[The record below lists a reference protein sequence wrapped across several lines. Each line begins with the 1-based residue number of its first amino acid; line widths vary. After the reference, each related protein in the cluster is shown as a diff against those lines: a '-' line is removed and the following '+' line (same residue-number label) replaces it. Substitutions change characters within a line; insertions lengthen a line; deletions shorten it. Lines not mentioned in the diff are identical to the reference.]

1 MVVVVVVVATAEADV
16 AAGAAPVVVS
26 RCGIASD
33 SECEWEM
40 YRTRRAKAARI
51 YAHEGQRVQQNF
63 FTRAQCA
70 PSTLSPTRAYP
81 RLTPAL
87 WIAAWRL
94 CVRQRTKLCSS
105 RCNEDVGNYARPLE
119 PPRVSGKLNG
129 LWVWLREHKFQNHG
143 PA

>member
-26 RCGIASD
+26 WCGIASD

-63 FTRAQCA
+63 SLEHSA
-70 PSTLSPTRAYP
+70 
-81 RLTPAL
+81 RL
-87 WIAAWRL
+87 
-94 CVRQRTKLCSS
+94 VHFRQPELIP
-105 RCNEDVGNYARPLE
+105 D
-119 PPRVSGKLNG
+119 
-129 LWVWLREHKFQNHG
+129 
-143 PA
+143 